1 MHTSLLQL
9 FTVGCR
15 GRELGWNSSGVR
27 ESNQVT
33 LRLRRS
39 HGCQPRNGCQPY
51 VPPGVLPEHRLHGWK
66 HLT

>member
-1 MHTSLLQL
+1 MHTSLLQF

-15 GRELGWNSSGVR
+15 GHELGWNSSGVR
-27 ESNQVT
+27 ESNEGT

-39 HGCQPRNGCQPY
+39 HGCQPH